1 MTEIKL
7 GSVFIVDDEKHIRTA
22 IEQLLEL
29 ENYEVRSFAS
39 AKELL
44 VNIEQGCPDVI
55 ISDINMPVMD
65 GHQLMAN
72 VFQIDRELPII
83 LLTGF
88 GDISMAVNSIKN
100 GAYDFIEKPFN
111 NDHLLDRVKR
121 AIDKRTLTLEN
132 RSLKKTTRRAHFTWT

>member
-1 MTEIKL
+1 MAEIKL
-7 GSVFIVDDEKHIRTA
+7 GSVFIVDDEKHIRSA

-29 ENYEVRSFAS
+29 ENYEVRSFVS

-44 VNIEQGCPDVI
+44 ANIEQGCPDVI

-72 VFQIDRELPII
+72 IFQIDRELPII

-88 GDISMAVNSIKN
+88 GDISMAVNAIKKMVPMILLKN
-100 GAYDFIEKPFN
+100 
-111 NDHLLDRVKR
+111 HL
-121 AIDKRTLTLEN
+121 IMN
-132 RSLKKTTRRAHFTWT
+132 ISLIG